1 MFRPHNRPLT
11 RKGPTMRCRHIF
23 LSMLAA
29 GILGCASP
37 PDDFATAKKVGTV
50 ESYEAFVSKHPKAGF
65 LTDQAYQQIS
75 LLHAWQKAQSTDDA
89 PGYRDFLAIHPRS
102 QFTDLARRRLAPLE
116 VKEAWGTATSQDSV
130 AAYQDFLRKNP
141 SSEFTADAKARLDRA
156 AQRESESK
164 WRTLETS
171 GSPYDFAAFVVE
183 YPSSPSSKDIR
194 SRLAKI
200 FRAAELPASIEVG
213 STKPF
218 AEAAGCRAR
227 LAKVQ
232 REIETTATSI
242 KFRDGNM
249 VTEPI
254 RVTAKPGLAFVTVVV
269 SFDCSKGADAEKLRP
284 SSTPLLIDPEG
295 SVYTLPQRWAGEEK
309 YPTGSHHEFTFQA
322 ELPRTPRLVGLV
334 GTVSFALPIA
344 KE

>member
-1 MFRPHNRPLT
+1 
-11 RKGPTMRCRHIF
+11 MRCRHAF

-37 PDDFATAKKVGTV
+37 PNDFATASKSGTI
-50 ESYEAFVSKHPKAGF
+50 ESYEAFITKHPEADV
-65 LTDQAYQQIS
+65 LTDKAYRQIS
-75 LLHAWQKAQSTDDA
+75 LLRAWQKAQSTDDA
-89 PGYRDFLAIHPRS
+89 PGYRAFLASHPHS
-102 QFTDLARRRLAPLE
+102 QFAALAQQRLRPLE

-141 SSEFTADAKARLDRA
+141 PSEFTAEAKARLDRA
-156 AQRESESK
+156 AQRESENK

-232 REIETTATSI
+232 REIETTGTSI
-242 KFRDGNM
+242 KLHDGKM

-295 SVYTLPQRWAGEEK
+295 SVYTLPQHWAGVAED
-309 YPTGSHHEFTFQA
+309 PTGSHHKFTFQA